1 MDWLLY
7 ANLAVSALAL
17 GAVALL
23 LARGRDAATAERLDG
38 LEDAAEHNADALAA
52 LANSLRE
59 RFDAQSRELERVE
72 RSVRADLGAGREE
85 QANQA
90 KGLREEVAGGLK
102 GLSDLQKNTL
112 QGFAEGFGG
121 QMARLTQMLEQRL
134 DAFARQTAEMSKAN
148 ETRQETLRQTI
159 EARLAQLQQGNEAKL
174 EQMRQTV
181 DEKLQGTLEKR
192 LGESFKLVSERL
204 ELVHKGLG
212 EMQSLA
218 NGVGD
223 LKKVLTNVK
232 TRGTWGE
239 VQLGNLLEQV
249 LTPEQYAANVCC
261 REGSLDRV
269 EYAIRLPG
277 KGDGEQP
284 VWLPIDAKFP
294 HEDYDRL
301 RDAAERVD
309 VEGVEA
315 AAKALENRVRQFAK
329 DVSSKYI
336 NPPTTTD
343 FAILF
348 LPTEGLYAEVLRRP
362 GLTEQLQRD
371 LRVNLCGPTT
381 LGALLN
387 SLQMGFRTLA
397 IQKRSGEV
405 WEILGAVKTEF
416 SKYGETL
423 DKVQKKLTEASN
435 TIQDIAVRKR
445 AIDRKLRTVAEL
457 PSDAAEAL
465 LELTS
470 SDE

>member
-1 MDWLLY
+1 MEWVLY
-7 ANLAVSALAL
+7 ANLGL
-17 GAVALL
+17 VALVL
-23 LARGRDAATAERLDG
+23 LGIVLLLTRKGDDGTARLLDSLERL
-38 LEDAAEHNADALAA
+38 ERR
-52 LANSLRE
+52 LRDE
-59 RFDAQSRELERVE
+59 MA
-72 RSVRADLGAGREE
+72 AGREE
-85 QANQA
+85 QGQA
-90 KGLREEVAGGLK
+90 ARGLREEVAVTLK

-112 QGFAEGFGG
+112 EGFGG
-121 QMARLTQMLEQRL
+121 QMSRLTQTLEQRL
-134 DAFARQTAEMSKAN
+134 EAFSRQIGEMTKVN
-148 ETRQETLRQTI
+148 EQRQEALRTTVEQRLVKLQ
-159 EARLAQLQQGNEAKL
+159 EDNSARL

-249 LTPEQYAANVCC
+249 LTAEQYAANGICK
-261 REGSLDRV
+261 EGSAERV
-269 EYAIRLPG
+269 DYVIRLPG
-277 KGDGEQP
+277 KGDGEGE
-284 VWLPIDAKFP
+284 VLLPIDAKFP
-294 HEDYDRL
+294 QEDYERL
-301 RDAAERVD
+301 R
-309 VEGVEA
+309 EA
-315 AAKALENRVRQFAK
+315 ADRADIDGIEMASKALELRVKSFAK
-329 DVSSKYI
+329 DIRAKYI
-336 NPPTTTD
+336 NPPRTTD

-362 GLTEQLQRD
+362 GLTDQLQQEY
-371 LRVNLCGPTT
+371 RVSICGPTT

-387 SLQMGFRTLA
+387 SLQMGFKTLA
-397 IQKRSGEV
+397 IQKQSSAV

-416 SKYGETL
+416 GKYGEVL

-435 TIQDIAVRKR
+435 SIEDIAVRRR

-457 PSDAAEAL
+457 PAGPAEAL
-465 LELTS
+465 LELGGP
-470 SDE
+470 DEE